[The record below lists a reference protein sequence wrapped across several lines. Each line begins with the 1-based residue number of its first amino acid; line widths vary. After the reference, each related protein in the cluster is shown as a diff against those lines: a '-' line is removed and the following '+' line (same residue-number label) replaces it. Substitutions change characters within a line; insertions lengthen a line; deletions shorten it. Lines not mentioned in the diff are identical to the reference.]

1 MLRSLIDYA
10 RSFAHALG
18 DAEARRLLRA
28 HQVRLPDPATAPAPD
43 LRSALNEAADWFC
56 RAQDA
61 NTDDG
66 LGSYHLVQGWGATYP
81 ETTGYI
87 IPTLFEL
94 GVRLQ
99 RPELAERAFRAAD
112 GLLRLQR
119 SDGGWQGGRVG
130 EERASVVFNTA
141 QVVRGM
147 LVAHAHARDG
157 RYLDAAVRA
166 GDWIVSVQEA
176 DGSWKRNNFMGVARV
191 YDSYVDAPL
200 LMLWKVTGNDAL
212 RAAALRNLAWVVGR
226 QQANGWFTDADNTVK
241 HNDRPILHTIAY
253 TIDGLAESGELLG
266 EGRWIDHAHA
276 AAVPLRDRF
285 LREGRMHG
293 RYDHSWNGSEAF
305 ITTGGAQLAIA
316 WERLARHHDAEAYRS
331 AAARMRAL
339 LTEAQ
344 RRSLLGPEGG
354 QGAVTG
360 SYPLWGRYEKFAF
373 PNWATKYFADA
384 LLWAGG
390 KAPH

>member
-1 MLRSLIDYA
+1 VLRSLIDYA

-176 DGSWKRNNFMGVARV
+176 DGSWKRNNFMGEARV

-200 LMLWKVTGNDAL
+200 LLLHAVTGKDAL
-212 RAAALRNLAWVVGR
+212 RQAALRNLHWVVAR
-226 QQANGWFTDADNTVK
+226 QQANGWFADADNTVK
-241 HNDRPILHTIAY
+241 HNDRPIVHTIAY
-253 TIDGLAESGELLG
+253 TIDGLAECGALLG
-266 EGRWIDHAHA
+266 DERWVEHAHRA
-276 AAVPLRDRF
+276 ACPLRDTF
-285 LREGRMHG
+285 LREGRLSG
-293 RYDHSWNGSEAF
+293 RYDRSWSGSEAL
-305 ITTGGAQLAIA
+305 ITTGCAQLCIA
-316 WERLARHHDAEAYRS
+316 WEKLAPHAEAAAYRE
-331 AAARMRAL
+331 AADRMRKL
-339 LTEAQ
+339 LVEIQ
-344 RRSLLGPEGG
+344 HRSSQGPVGG
-354 QGAVTG
+354 RGAVTG
-360 SYPLWGRYEKFAF
+360 SFPLWGRYEKFAF
-373 PNWATKYFADA
+373 PNWATKYLADA
-384 LLWAGG
+384 LLCAEGRS
-390 KAPH
+390 PH